1 MTCGWQEVLQQDVGL
16 NQGNLMSYP
25 SSRILAIKMA
35 RYSEDLH
42 RCSCSY
48 GYTVFCKVSLP
59 GQTLLH
65 VRGILGRRDMGQ
77 AECVPSVCMRSDK
90 VTPVNPTRSAT
101 RTKVAGGMQILDP
114 VQCVAVMK
122 ELGAY
127 SNTWPI
133 TMALAEQ
140 HSNDA
145 KVRLSSATL
154 SFSSC
159 QSRAS
164 MLTAMEDIPA

>member
-48 GYTVFCKVSLP
+48 GYTVFCKVGLP

-65 VRGILGRRDMGQ
+65 VRGILGR
-77 AECVPSVCMRSDK
+77 
-90 VTPVNPTRSAT
+90 
-101 RTKVAGGMQILDP
+101 
-114 VQCVAVMK
+114 
-122 ELGAY
+122 LGLPC
-127 SNTWPI
+127 W
-133 TMALAEQ
+133 
-140 HSNDA
+140 
-145 KVRLSSATL
+145 
-154 SFSSC
+154 
-159 QSRAS
+159 
-164 MLTAMEDIPA
+164 AMPA

>member
-1 MTCGWQEVLQQDVGL
+1 
-16 NQGNLMSYP
+16 
-25 SSRILAIKMA
+25 
-35 RYSEDLH
+35 
-42 RCSCSY
+42 
-48 GYTVFCKVSLP
+48 
-59 GQTLLH
+59 
-65 VRGILGRRDMGQ
+65 
-77 AECVPSVCMRSDK
+77 
-90 VTPVNPTRSAT
+90 
-101 RTKVAGGMQILDP
+101 MQILDP

-154 SFSSC
+154 SYSSW

-164 MLTAMEDIPA
+164 MLTAMGGHSCMGMPAQATVEAGTCCIGVRGSMTVA